1 VRDSM
6 NDPDARAAMRA
17 VIGDTVTP
25 RISRGIDEIATG
37 VGVAAGGSQR
47 NQAQNAARA
56 MGLQPEDL
64 GGYFGP
70 TGRFVALAQQ
80 HGLDRDAVEQVVRD
94 AAGGQK
100 VDQQAMQ
107 SLQQST
113 GLSTQDIDK
122 LIRAAQLLPDQMN
135 VIPGRLPTPT
145 GG

>member
-1 VRDSM
+1 
-6 NDPDARAAMRA
+6 
-17 VIGDTVTP
+17 
-25 RISRGIDEIATG
+25 
-37 VGVAAGGSQR
+37 
-47 NQAQNAARA
+47 

-80 HGLDRDAVEQVVRD
+80 HGLDRDTVEQIVRD

-113 GLSTQDIDK
+113 GLSPQDIDK

>member
-1 VRDSM
+1 M
-6 NDPDARAAMRA
+6 
-17 VIGDTVTP
+17 
-25 RISRGIDEIATG
+25 
-37 VGVAAGGSQR
+37 
-47 NQAQNAARA
+47 
-56 MGLQPEDL
+56 
-64 GGYFGP
+64 
-70 TGRFVALAQQ
+70 AQQ
-80 HGLDRDAVEQVVRD
+80 HGLDRDTVEQIVRD

-113 GLSTQDIDK
+113 GLSPQDIDK